1 VKHAY
6 GLRNQ
11 SVKRARGAVLVY
23 LHAAPATWA
32 SGKPVSPEAIARHQA
47 EVEDFARA
55 VRGDDVAFAA
65 VRWADLLAQW
75 AKTPALTPHA
85 TAITA
90 RYGAL

>member
-1 VKHAY
+1 
-6 GLRNQ
+6 
-11 SVKRARGAVLVY
+11 
-23 LHAAPATWA
+23 
-32 SGKPVSPEAIARHQA
+32 VSPEAIARHQA

-55 VRGDDVAFAA
+55 IRCDDVAFVAI
-65 VRWADLLAQW
+65 RWADLLAQW